1 MERYRYGSL
10 DQCEGAF
17 LDLMMARFDVLGLM
31 VRRPWLVVD
40 TVGLSDEE
48 ESTNA
53 FRGDGG
59 LPSSATV
66 VMAPVGTFRGE
77 VPGLARVSAD
87 LGVEIFVRG

>member
-31 VRRPWLVVD
+31 VCRPWLVVD

-48 ESTNA
+48 EWTNA

-59 LPSSATV
+59 FQVVRLLLWRLSARF
-66 VMAPVGTFRGE
+66 AGKYLGSRGYQ
-77 VPGLARVSAD
+77 RT
-87 LGVEIFVRG
+87 